1 MKKLLESKAAYYK
14 ILAEK
19 IIEKLILRNMEGYY
33 AATKE
38 EALELVKEKFL
49 AQGVSAAWGG
59 SMTMTETGLM
69 DYLQSGESGCIV
81 YDRMTAKTPEEQRAM
96 KANIVNADYFIM
108 STNAITMDGE
118 LVNIDGTANRV
129 SFLCY
134 GPENVLVIAGM
145 NKVVTDVEDGLRR
158 VKNIASPPNAIRLG
172 RNTPCAQN
180 GRCTD
185 CLAGDC
191 ICSQTVITRRSSIK
205 GRIKVILIGEELGF

>member
-14 ILAEK
+14 IIAEK

-49 AQGVSAAWGG
+49 TQGVSAAWGG

-118 LVNIDGTANRV
+118 LVNIDGTGERT
-129 SFLCY
+129 CH
-134 GPENVLVIAGM
+134 
-145 NKVVTDVEDGLRR
+145 RR
-158 VKNIASPPNAIRLG
+158 H
-172 RNTPCAQN
+172 
-180 GRCTD
+180 
-185 CLAGDC
+185 
-191 ICSQTVITRRSSIK
+191 
-205 GRIKVILIGEELGF
+205 E